1 MYQATQRPSDRA
13 IYRSTERPSD
23 LPTLND
29 RTIERPIRTRASR
42 PFVWATSGWPSTK
55 CSIDQ
60 STDRPSDR
68 ASDRAVDV
76 ANDRTTQRCYFS
88 ADCSCYFSARLF
100 LLLLGSLLL
109 LLFGSLLLLLLS
121 RFPSSS
127 PFPPLPPPPTRSCP
141 PSDRPVERTSERAI
155 EQTISCR
162 TVPIDG
168 LVRYREANRI
178 YMDAHT
184 HTYIQTS
191 LHTPVQRAVGPD
203 PPAIPKN
210 KRMAC
215 FPRAGARV
223 SQRQCR

>member
-1 MYQATQRPSDRA
+1 MAFDQVLDRSVN
-13 IYRSTERPSD
+13 RSTERSS
-23 LPTLND
+23 
-29 RTIERPIRTRASR
+29 ERPGGRCSER
-42 PFVWATSGWPSTK
+42 P
-55 CSIDQ
+55 
-60 STDRPSDR
+60 
-68 ASDRAVDV
+68 
-76 ANDRTTQRCYFS
+76 NDPEM
-88 ADCSCYFSARLF
+88 
-100 LLLLGSLLL
+100 LLLGR
-109 LLFGSLLLLLLS
+109 LLLLLLGKAVPATS
-121 RFPSSS
+121 RQPAPATFRQLAPAASQQVPFFFSPS
-127 PFPPLPPPPTRSCP
+127 PLPPPPTRSCP